1 MGKRQK
7 STEIKKTDAR
17 QYNKRLAP
25 KPIST
30 KDKIIAA
37 PKTNKAKKD
46 RIESYAISAM
56 KEEFGSEKEFF
67 KFLAK
72 KAKESFSYMKLFM
85 EYGYGKASDSIDT
98 DKRTSVKSA
107 PQITFNVTNQQKENN
122 NIIDI
127 TPEDE

>member
-1 MGKRQK
+1 MAK
-7 STEIKKTDAR
+7 SKEIKKNDGRAW
-17 QYNKRLAP
+17 NKRLAP

-30 KDKIIAA
+30 QDKIIAA
-37 PKTNKAKKD
+37 PKYNKAKKD
-46 RIESYAISAM
+46 RIESYAINAM

-98 DKRTSVKSA
+98 EKRTSGKAA
-107 PQITFNVTNQQKENN
+107 PQITFNVTNQPKE
-122 NIIDI
+122 IDNTI
-127 TPEDE
+127 DVTPEEDE